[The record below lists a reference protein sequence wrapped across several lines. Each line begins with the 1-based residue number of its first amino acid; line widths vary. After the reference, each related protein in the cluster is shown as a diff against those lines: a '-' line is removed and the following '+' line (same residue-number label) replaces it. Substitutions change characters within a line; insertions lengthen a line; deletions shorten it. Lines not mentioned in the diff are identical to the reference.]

1 MDLKKE
7 IADRASI
14 FNNELDTFLNIEQP
28 ENLYE
33 ASRHL
38 PMAGGKRLR
47 PVLTMLCCEAVGGK
61 AIEALPFALA
71 VEIIHNFTL
80 VHDDIMDKST
90 LRRNLQTVHLKYSE
104 PTAILAG
111 DLLFVKAFEALE
123 KYPSDILL
131 FRKLNNHLIQS
142 VIEVCEGQQLDM
154 NFENRLIVP
163 ESEYIEMI
171 RKKTS
176 ALFRISAD
184 GGALIGGGSKEVVK
198 ALNSYGTSLGLAFQ
212 IRDDYLDMSS
222 TAKTLGKDIG
232 NDIRNGKKTLIAV
245 HALSHCK
252 GDAEPILRTIFG
264 NAKAKKKDVEC
275 VYDLFKQCGSIDY
288 AAKKA
293 EAYSKKAIQELDT
306 LEDSK
311 AKNILHELALYSM
324 TREK

>member
-1 MDLKKE
+1 MELKKE

-14 FNNELDTFLNIEQP
+14 FNNELDTFLKIEQP

-123 KYPSDILL
+123 KYPKDILL

-252 GDAEPILRTIFG
+252 EDTEPILRTIFG
-264 NAKAKKKDVEC
+264 NAKAKKKDVEH